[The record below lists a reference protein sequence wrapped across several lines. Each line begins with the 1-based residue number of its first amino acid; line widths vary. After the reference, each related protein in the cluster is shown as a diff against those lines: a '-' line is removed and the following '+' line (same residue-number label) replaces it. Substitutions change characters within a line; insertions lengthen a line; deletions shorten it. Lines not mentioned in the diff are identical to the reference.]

1 MKKSTSEESK
11 PEVRDLRG
19 DEHVRAQETA
29 VPFHDDINTDM
40 RSRVGTN
47 PIFRVLFLLMA
58 AYLIWEI
65 FSQQQMI
72 EEKQYNLSVVEQQI
86 EAEQQRSKVLEREKE
101 LLNSDESLEKIARE
115 KLGMVKPGE
124 RVFVDL
130 NR

>member
-1 MKKSTSEESK
+1 MKKSGSEESK
-11 PEVRDLRG
+11 QEVRDLHG
-19 DEHVRAQETA
+19 NEHIRTPETA
-29 VPFHDDINTDM
+29 MPFHDEINSDI
-40 RSRVGTN
+40 RPRVGTN

-72 EEKQYNLSVVEQQI
+72 EEKRHDLSIVERQI